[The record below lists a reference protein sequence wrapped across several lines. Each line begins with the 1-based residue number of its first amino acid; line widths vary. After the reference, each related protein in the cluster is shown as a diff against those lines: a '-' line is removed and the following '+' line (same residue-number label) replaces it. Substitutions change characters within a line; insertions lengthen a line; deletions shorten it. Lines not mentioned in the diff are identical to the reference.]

1 MQVFADDGA
10 CVDVRIDGANG
21 DPIVL
26 LAGFPLAR
34 DIWDTCAESLA
45 RRYRIVRPDLRGVGA
60 SSVPDGPYLMDLLAA
75 DVAAV
80 LDALGIERATIVG
93 HSMGGYVALAFAR
106 MYTERIARFALV
118 CSRLAADTPEQVA
131 ARRHLADRVELER
144 TMEPVVEA
152 YLPRLFAPQ
161 TLRDRPELFESARRI
176 ARRNDPRGAAA
187 LLRGMALRSPSD
199 DIAPDLKM
207 PMVMVAGTGDAVIP
221 VAEARTIA
229 TAFPH
234 GRLSLCAGSGHLPM
248 LEEPGAV
255 TEALDQLLSE

>member
-10 CVDVRIDGANG
+10 RVDVRIDGVNG

-34 DIWDTCAESLA
+34 DIWDICAQSLA
-45 RRYRIVRPDLRGVGA
+45 RSHRVVRPDLRGVGS

-75 DVAAV
+75 DVAAM

-93 HSMGGYVALAFAR
+93 HSVGGYVALAFAR
-106 MYTERIARFALV
+106 MFTERIARFGLV
-118 CSRLAADTPEQVA
+118 CSRLAADTPDQAA
-131 ARRHLADRVELER
+131 ARQQLADRVELER
-144 TMEPVVEA
+144 TIEPVIEA
-152 YLPRLFAPQ
+152 YLPRLFASQ
-161 TLRDRPELFESARRI
+161 TLHERPELFESACAL

-187 LLRGMALRSPSD
+187 LLRGMALRNAAD

-207 PMVMVAGTGDAVIP
+207 PMVMVAGGADAVLGTE
-221 VAEARTIA
+221 EARAIA
-229 TAFPH
+229 TAFAR
-234 GRLSLCAGSGHLPM
+234 GRLHLCERSGHLPM

-255 TEALDQLLSE
+255 IEALERLLSE